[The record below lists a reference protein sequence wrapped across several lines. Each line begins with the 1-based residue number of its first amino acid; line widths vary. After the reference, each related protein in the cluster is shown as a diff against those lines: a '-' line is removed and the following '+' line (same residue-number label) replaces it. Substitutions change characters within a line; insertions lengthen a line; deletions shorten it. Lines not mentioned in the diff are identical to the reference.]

1 MTTEIPNPEL
11 DICSTCGNTRTW
23 HKNNDVM
30 HGFSEPGTPSN
41 LGRVRMDREPRKQM
55 EWNEGNGRRIERP
68 EVRQVQATMD
78 PVVRMALVD
87 AGILTLEQLDAAEK
101 KIHFFT
107 GDLGVVKGFKYRGG
121 NDGD

>member
-1 MTTEIPNPEL
+1 MVAKDMLSKTETSSKGNTKKMTTEIPNPEL

-68 EVRQVQATMD
+68 EVRQVQATID

-87 AGILTLEQLDAAEK
+87 AGILTLEQLD
-101 KIHFFT
+101 
-107 GDLGVVKGFKYRGG
+107 
-121 NDGD
+121 